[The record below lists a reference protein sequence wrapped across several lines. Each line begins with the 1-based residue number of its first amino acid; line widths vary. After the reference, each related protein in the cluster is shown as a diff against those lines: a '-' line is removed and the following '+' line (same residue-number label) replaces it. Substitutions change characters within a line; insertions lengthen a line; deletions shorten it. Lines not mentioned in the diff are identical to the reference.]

1 LVVCDKKNERRRFF
15 YENVFIVFFF
25 PFPRPKQK
33 HWKVDCK
40 IKQQRGRTEKQQG
53 YTGRSFA

>member
-25 PFPRPKQK
+25 PFPRPKTK
-33 HWKVDCK
+33 TLKVDCK
-40 IKQQRGRTEKQQG
+40 KKQQGGRTEKQQG
-53 YTGRSFA
+53 YTGRRFA